1 MQFRHAR
8 NEVVSVTD
16 PLDCVLVELE
26 QFGKANDASAAERTR
41 RMLNI
46 TRDTGEFLAV
56 LVRATL
62 ARRVLEI
69 GTSNGYSTLWL
80 ANAARAIGGSVTT
93 VELADYK
100 IGLATANFARAGLA
114 RYISIVHDDAG
125 RVLESS
131 ADASYDLVFLDSE
144 RPEYPGWWPN
154 LRRVLRPGGLLVAD
168 NATSHPEQME
178 PFVALVSADAE
189 FSTSLVRVGNGEF
202 LAVRSLCRGTKP
214 IHAARLR
221 PDENVLQSP
230 TSASSAVA
238 SIGPTPGISSSRRLS
253 SHERCQAWIRASM
266 ATISALT
273 AAYWRARM
281 PRLKRA
287 AAGMRSSCSSAMIS
301 SSSAVPLRPFAEIMP
316 SSARCPRIAFDSI
329 VR

>member
-1 MQFRHAR
+1 MTDSGPICDIGQVEIPQCSGILFRRTTPRAR
-8 NEVVSVTD
+8 NEVDSVID
-16 PLDCVLVELE
+16 PLDSVLVELE
-26 QFGKANDASAAERTR
+26 QFGKANDASTAERTR
-41 RMLNI
+41 HMLNI

-100 IGLATANFARAGLA
+100 VGLAAANFARAGLA

-144 RPEYPGWWPN
+144 RPEYPRWWPN
-154 LRRVLRPGGLLVAD
+154 LRRVLRPGGLLVVD

-189 FSTSLVRVGNGEF
+189 FST
-202 LAVRSLCRGTKP
+202 
-214 IHAARLR
+214 
-221 PDENVLQSP
+221 
-230 TSASSAVA
+230 
-238 SIGPTPGISSSRRLS
+238 
-253 SHERCQAWIRASM
+253 RA
-266 ATISALT
+266 
-273 AAYWRARM
+273 
-281 PRLKRA
+281 
-287 AAGMRSSCSSAMIS
+287 C
-301 SSSAVPLRPFAEIMP
+301 
-316 SSARCPRIAFDSI
+316 
-329 VR
+329 